1 MTFLALVIALTLRQ
15 LWALDTAL
23 QRDGWWLDWRERAAE
38 SGLWSWGQLLLVVG
52 LPLLL
57 ALLVLDLLRPLL
69 FGLPWI
75 AAAVVLLLYAFGRE
89 DLRALVARY
98 CDYCERGNGEAAW
111 LFGREELGLAVPAEG
126 DGEAPDSQWLRER
139 VQARLCYT
147 SYQGWF
153 AVVFYFVALG
163 PVAALGY
170 RLLQLYRDGD
180 DAAQG
185 PAAQVLFWLDWVPAR
200 LLLATFALAGDF
212 VRSRDALL
220 TAVTDP
226 WAEPADMLWQVAS
239 TAAGPAQEGTPLE
252 QAAADTHAL
261 AGLLHRCAVAWI
273 VVIALVAILA

>member
-1 MTFLALVIALTLRQ
+1 MA
-15 LWALDTAL
+15 
-23 QRDGWWLDWRERAAE
+23 GGWRERAAD

-75 AAAVVLLLYAFGRE
+75 AAAAVLLLYAFGRE
-89 DLRALVARY
+89 DLQALVARY

-111 LFGREELGLAVPAEG
+111 LYAREELGLALPAEG
-126 DGEAPDSQWLRER
+126 DSEALDPQWLREQI
-139 VQARLCYT
+139 QARICYT

-153 AVVFYFVALG
+153 AVVFYFVVLG

-170 RLLQLYRDGD
+170 RLLQLYRDGED
-180 DAAQG
+180 TAQG
-185 PAAQVLFWLDWVPAR
+185 PAARVLFWLDWVPAR
-200 LLLATFALAGDF
+200 LLLASFALAGDF

-220 TAVTDP
+220 ATVTDP
-226 WAEPADMLWQVAS
+226 WAEPADMLSQVAG
-239 TAAGPAQEGTPLE
+239 AAAAPVQEGAPLE

-261 AGLLHRCAVAWI
+261 AGLLRRCAVAWI